1 MTSDHRCITFSIKTD
16 KAPKITFRN
25 PANTDWSTFVSEIR
39 KSKPLNTGRISS
51 VSDLNNSAEKL
62 SKCLINSY
70 YSACPP
76 KIIKPGRSAPFFTSD
91 LKTARR
97 ETRAAFNHAKDGDPV
112 KVAIRRKAQSNYN
125 KLLKRNKRTKFQQFC
140 NSVETISGASRLF
153 KSLSSDPA
161 CSIGTLKLPSGEF
174 TDSPEAT
181 LHHLL
186 DLIFL
191 EVLTQYNNKI
201 RSFLNF

>member
-1 MTSDHRCITFSIKTD
+1 MHR
-16 KAPKITFRN
+16 R
-25 PANTDWSTFVSEIR
+25 
-39 KSKPLNTGRISS
+39 
-51 VSDLNNSAEKL
+51 SDLNDSAEKL
-62 SKCLINSY
+62 SKSLINSY

-112 KVAIRRKAQSNYN
+112 KVAIRSKAQSNYN
-125 KLLKRNKRTKFQQFC
+125 KLLKKHKRTKFQQFC

-161 CSIGTLKLPSGEF
+161 CSIGTLKVPSGEF

-186 DLIFL
+186 DVHFPGRVTSIEQQDPELPKFLMTSENSLAIANAIVSKEKTKWAVMSFSPLISASDDGIFPC
-191 EVLTQYNNKI
+191 
-201 RSFLNF
+201 